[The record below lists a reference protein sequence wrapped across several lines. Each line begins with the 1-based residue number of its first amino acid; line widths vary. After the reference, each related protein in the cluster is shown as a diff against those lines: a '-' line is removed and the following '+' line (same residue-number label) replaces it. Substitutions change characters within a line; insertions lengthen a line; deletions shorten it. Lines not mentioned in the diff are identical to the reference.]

1 MHRRQFLPLAGLL
14 LPGSAALAA
23 PRREAAPA
31 PKPLPVLPSLDAD
44 GRPSLTPEKR
54 ALVEKVRTSWRAA
67 DGRSAEEIVAAL
79 GGMVRG
85 FRALGFRA
93 ETGWPDHTGTVGF
106 LGAPVLVTLVLSHD
120 KEVGWHL
127 QPDGRFQIG
136 PDVFQL
142 GALAYAVNWLQEEE
156 DQGGPAGRARLRD
169 PRSLDF
175 LEIAPGRRLG
185 ALLADGGYGIRDLS
199 VRAVS
204 LPRPGF
210 TTGGF
215 TTGFTLRAP
224 AGSAVQGL
232 LRPVFT
238 RRAADLD
245 TPPQALAWEP
255 GNDDARQLALRPPGE
270 WRFTP
275 SG

>member
-1 MHRRQFLPLAGLL
+1 MNRRQLLPLASLL

-23 PRREAAPA
+23 PRREAAAP

-44 GRPSLTPEKR
+44 GKSSLTPEKR
-54 ALVEKVRTSWRAA
+54 ALVERVRTSWRAA
-67 DGRSAEEIVAAL
+67 DGLGAEEVVAAV

-106 LGAPVLVTLVLSHD
+106 LGAPMLVTLVLSHD
-120 KEVGWHL
+120 REVGWHL
-127 QPDGRFQIG
+127 QPDGRFQVG

-142 GALAYAVNWLQEEE
+142 GALAYAVNWLQEE
-156 DQGGPAGRARLRD
+156 DRGGPAGRARLRD

-175 LEIAPGRRLG
+175 LEAAPGSPQGRRLG
-185 ALLADGGYGIRDLS
+185 SLLAEGGYAIRDLA

-210 TTGGF
+210 TA
-215 TTGFTLRAP
+215 GFTLRPP
-224 AGSAVQGL
+224 AGSGAQGV

-238 RRAADLD
+238 RRAADLE
-245 TPPQALAWEP
+245 TQPQALAWEP
-255 GNDDARQLALRPPGE
+255 GNDDARQLAQRPPGE
-270 WRFTP
+270 WRFAAP
-275 SG
+275 R

>member
-1 MHRRQFLPLAGLL
+1 MNRRQLLPFAGLL
-14 LPGSAALAA
+14 LPGAATAA
-23 PRREAAPA
+23 PRREAAA

-44 GRPSLTPEKR
+44 GKASLTPEKR
-54 ALVEKVRTSWRAA
+54 ALVEKVRASWRAA
-67 DGRSAEEIVAAL
+67 DGRSVEQVVAAV

-93 ETGWPDHTGTVGF
+93 ETGWPDHTATVGF

-120 KEVGWHL
+120 KDVGWHL

-156 DQGGPAGRARLRD
+156 DRGGPAGRARLRD

-175 LEIAPGRRLG
+175 LEPASGTSQRRRLG
-185 ALLADGGYGIRDLS
+185 PLLAEGGYGIRDLA

-210 TTGGF
+210 TA
-215 TTGFTLRAP
+215 GFTLRPP
-224 AGSAVQGL
+224 AGAAAQGVM
-232 LRPVFT
+232 RPVFT
-238 RRAADLD
+238 RRAADLE
-245 TPPQALAWEP
+245 TQPQTLSWEP
-255 GNDDARQLALRPPGE
+255 GNDDARQLAQRPPGE
-270 WRFTP
+270 WRFAAP
-275 SG
+275 G

>member
-1 MHRRQFLPLAGLL
+1 MNRRQFLPLAGLL

-23 PRREAAPA
+23 PRRDTVPA

-44 GRPSLTPEKR
+44 GKSSLTPEKR
-54 ALVEKVRTSWRAA
+54 ALVEKVRASWRAA
-67 DGRSAEEIVAAL
+67 DGRSAEEVVAAV

-127 QPDGRFQIG
+127 QSDGRFQIG

-156 DQGGPAGRARLRD
+156 DRGGPAGRARLRD

-175 LEIAPGRRLG
+175 LEPTSGTSQGRRLG
-185 ALLADGGYGIRDLS
+185 TLLAEGGYGIRDLS

-210 TTGGF
+210 TA
-215 TTGFTLRAP
+215 GFTLRPP
-224 AGSAVQGL
+224 AGSAAQGA
-232 LRPVFT
+232 LRPVFI
-238 RRAADLD
+238 RRAADLE
-245 TPPQALAWEP
+245 TQPRALAWEP
-255 GNDDARQLALRPPGE
+255 GNDDARQLAQRPPGE
-270 WRFTP
+270 WRFTAP
-275 SG
+275 G